1 MANLGQERDHVSI
14 TEVCNL
20 LSNNTQGALCPPQ
33 AHIYACSN
41 PHLRELD
48 SVHTHPRKGCVCPLF
63 LILPKCL
70 YDSGTLLTMPRD
82 SYLRRKS
89 CLQTARLFLGLPGV
103 RKELSPAK
111 HECCVASVHRG
122 RRGMWVQAGPVRVS
136 PAQRHILILQTFH
149 SLLKV
154 SLFPYM
160 FNFSIPLAKATLN

>member
-1 MANLGQERDHVSI
+1 MH
-14 TEVCNL
+14 
-20 LSNNTQGALCPPQ
+20 
-33 AHIYACSN
+33 N

-48 SVHTHPRKGCVCPLF
+48 SVHTHPRKGWVCPLF
-63 LILPKCL
+63 LILPTCL

-122 RRGMWVQAGPVRVS
+122 RRGMWDEAGPVRVS
-136 PAQRHILILQTFH
+136 PAQRHMLILQTFH

-154 SLFPYM
+154 SLSHTCLISAFLWQRPHCIESILSKKIQKDTFPPPMKRY
-160 FNFSIPLAKATLN
+160 